1 MSLNLHGIVR
11 TAINFNNA
19 DETVLLVRS
28 LGNAN
33 VQGRIVPTYGEPES
47 VGAQVQTL
55 GGEDLKVI
63 NDTERTPRD
72 RKFYLYSTA
81 DYTAAPAGMIR
92 YLGRTGDFIYRP
104 LDGTYWKVYQ
114 VAEDFSPAGWV
125 QLLASQQTEI
135 PPQLVE
141 VMDKYFNPEEPGEGG
156 GNE

>member
-33 VQGRIVPTYGEPES
+33 IQGRIVPTYGEPEN

-135 PPQLVE
+135 PPQLRE
-141 VMDKYFNPEEPGEGG
+141 VMDEYFNPEEPGEGG

>member
-19 DETVLLVRS
+19 DETVLLIRS

-33 VQGRIVPTYGEPES
+33 IQGRIVPTYGEPES

-72 RKFYLYSTA
+72 RKF
-81 DYTAAPAGMIR
+81 
-92 YLGRTGDFIYRP
+92 
-104 LDGTYWKVYQ
+104 
-114 VAEDFSPAGWV
+114 
-125 QLLASQQTEI
+125 
-135 PPQLVE
+135 
-141 VMDKYFNPEEPGEGG
+141 
-156 GNE
+156 

>member
-1 MSLNLHGIVR
+1 
-11 TAINFNNA
+11 
-19 DETVLLVRS
+19 
-28 LGNAN
+28 
-33 VQGRIVPTYGEPES
+33 

-55 GGEDLKVI
+55 GGEDLRVI

-135 PPQLVE
+135 PPQLRE
-141 VMDKYFNPEEPGEGG
+141 VMDGYFNPEEP
-156 GNE
+156 

>member
-33 VQGRIVPTYGEPES
+33 IQGRIVPTYGEPES

-81 DYTAAPAGMIR
+81 DYTAAPAGM
-92 YLGRTGDFIYRP
+92 
-104 LDGTYWKVYQ
+104 
-114 VAEDFSPAGWV
+114 
-125 QLLASQQTEI
+125 ASQQTEI
-135 PPQLVE
+135 PPQLRE
-141 VMDKYFNPEEPGEGG
+141 VMDEYFNPEEPGEGG

>member
-19 DETVLLVRS
+19 DETVLLIRS

-33 VQGRIVPTYGEPES
+33 IQGRIVPTYGEPES

-55 GGEDLKVI
+55 GGEDLRVI

-81 DYTAAPAGMIR
+81 DYTTAPADRLTVPIGKSTR
-92 YLGRTGDFIYRP
+92 WPRTLALR
-104 LDGTYWKVYQ
+104 
-114 VAEDFSPAGWV
+114 AGC
-125 QLLASQQTEI
+125 S
-135 PPQLVE
+135 
-141 VMDKYFNPEEPGEGG
+141 F
-156 GNE
+156 

>member
-33 VQGRIVPTYGEPES
+33 IQGRIVPTYGEPES

-63 NDTERTPRD
+63 NDTETPV
-72 RKFYLYSTA
+72 YLYSTA

-135 PPQLVE
+135 PPQLAE
-141 VMDKYFNPEEPGEGG
+141 VMDKYFNPKEPGE
-156 GNE
+156 